1 MVYPN
6 PVRANQELTVSGA
19 VPLQEIVL
27 TDLSGRIV
35 LRQFP
40 NRKEINLAITSQSAG
55 IYLLGC
61 RYQDNDWMIRKVMI
75 SGDH

>member
-1 MVYPN
+1 M
-6 PVRANQELTVSGA
+6 TVSGA

-61 RYQDNDWMIRKVMI
+61 RYRDNDWMIRKVMI